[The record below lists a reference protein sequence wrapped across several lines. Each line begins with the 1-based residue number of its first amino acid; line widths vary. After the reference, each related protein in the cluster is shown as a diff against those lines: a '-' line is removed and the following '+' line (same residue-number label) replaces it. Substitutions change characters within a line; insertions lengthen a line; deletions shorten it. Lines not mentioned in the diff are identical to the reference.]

1 MKHTTALDD
10 SDFVLR
16 NDVMRA
22 FTKSSWEQNPPEIGF
37 GTGSRP
43 PLNSVSGG
51 GPGPGAYPI
60 KTTMGKLMESHITS
74 PSQFSLKG
82 RTKFGDPYSR
92 AISKDTA
99 NQPGP
104 GQYNLTGKFLGGT
117 NPRKTGFPKSMPPRD
132 KALLAPGPGQYKPLF
147 SMGKQVLST
156 KPGPV
161 VPSFAKS
168 ERPTLIPPGTT
179 DIGPGEYV
187 KANIA
192 ACESQVD
199 SRKPTCGSI
208 KFGTGYKKGSSY

>member
-1 MKHTTALDD
+1 
-10 SDFVLR
+10 
-16 NDVMRA
+16 
-22 FTKSSWEQNPPEIGF
+22 
-37 GTGSRP
+37 
-43 PLNSVSGG
+43 
-51 GPGPGAYPI
+51 
-60 KTTMGKLMESHITS
+60 MGKLMESHITS

-104 GQYNLTGKFLGGT
+104 GQYTLTGKFLGGT
-117 NPRKTGFPKSMPPRD
+117 NPRKSGFPKSMPPRD
-132 KALLAPGPGQYKPLF
+132 KALLAPGPGQYKPLY

-156 KPGPV
+156 KTGPV
-161 VPSFAKS
+161 VPSFAKA

-179 DIGPGEYV
+179 DIGPGEYA

-208 KFGTGYKKGSSY
+208 KFGTGYKKGSNQQQLDMSEPSPGPGSYKLPGGISTIAKGSPFRNSPAATLSGRNKFGSPW